1 MSSRHALGP
10 TPALVLLLAACAAG
24 PTGQP
29 VSVVDRNL
37 ITAEEMR
44 AAGYTDAFRAVQ
56 SLRPQWLRIRG
67 PTSFSQPEVVI
78 KVYLDGSLMGGPEQ
92 LQQITISSI
101 SSIRFLDANEATQR
115 WGFDHVNGAIL
126 VSTRGDGS
134 IRSGTL

>member
-1 MSSRHALGP
+1 MSNPHALRLI
-10 TPALVLLLAACAAG
+10 PALLLLLAGCASG
-24 PTGQP
+24 PPRQP
-29 VSVVDRNL
+29 VSVADRNL
-37 ITAEEMR
+37 LMAEEMR

-56 SLRPQWLRIRG
+56 SMRPHWLRIRG

-92 LQQITISSI
+92 LQRITISSI

-134 IRSGTL
+134 TRGTR